1 MIAAA
6 GGEGGVIVFSSVATA
21 KLSMLQ
27 EVVSTHSGLC
37 KQAWLNPVD
46 YKQTNKQI
54 NISKRHESRKKVK
67 KDLFGKGEGGYQ
79 G

>member
-1 MIAAA
+1 
-6 GGEGGVIVFSSVATA
+6 
-21 KLSMLQ
+21 
-27 EVVSTHSGLC
+27 
-37 KQAWLNPVD
+37 VD

>member
-1 MIAAA
+1 MREELVGLHPSLTSSWQLMIAAA

-37 KQAWLNPVD
+37 KQA
-46 YKQTNKQI
+46 
-54 NISKRHESRKKVK
+54 
-67 KDLFGKGEGGYQ
+67 
-79 G
+79 